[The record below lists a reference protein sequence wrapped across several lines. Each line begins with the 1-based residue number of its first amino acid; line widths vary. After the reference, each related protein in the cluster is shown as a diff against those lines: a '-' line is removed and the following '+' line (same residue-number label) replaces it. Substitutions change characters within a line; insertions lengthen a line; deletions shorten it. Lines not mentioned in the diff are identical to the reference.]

1 MSTLRTSLIRLAHT
15 NPDLRSH
22 LLPLLKSAALPPAK
36 TWLEQQLGKVF
47 NSEAAGHEF
56 WFIPQT
62 PTKSGTAKGL
72 IVTWAY
78 ADTRQPPK
86 AKQLSLPGWDLSG
99 PRWKVITAKDIPSE
113 VLERFQDA
121 GVRVASNDRLAAVAQ
136 PRSGKPV
143 YEGNAMALP
152 LDWGTSGV
160 INPDKVSQYLVPLY
174 RAAKNGVA
182 FVLDQRGVLTRAGL
196 PKLARAL
203 ESNLSN
209 LFGEDAAMA
218 SEYYEWAT
226 KSDPEYQNI
235 TSAWNRAKMA
245 ENIRVMITPV
255 VSPAT
260 GKSGLKVS
268 FSIPVEKLEAV

>member
-1 MSTLRTSLIRLAHT
+1 MNSLRIALIRLAHAQ
-15 NPDLRSH
+15 PEMQPH
-22 LLPLLKSAALPPAK
+22 LLPLLKSAVVSPSWQGLSSS
-36 TWLEQQLGKVF
+36 LGKMYTF
-47 NSEAAGHEF
+47 EAAGVET
-56 WFIPQT
+56 WYIPVSL
-62 PTKSGTAKGL
+62 TKSEGVRGWQ
-72 IVTWAY
+72 VTHMNGKL
-78 ADTRQPPK
+78 TK
-86 AKQLSLPGWDLSG
+86 AVQKPIREQDLKH
-99 PRWKVITAKDIPSE
+99 WKSVTAKDVYPE
-113 VLERFQDA
+113 VLERFRDA
-121 GVRVASNDRLAAVAQ
+121 GVKVASSDRLAAVIQ

-143 YEGNAMALP
+143 YEGSAMALP
-152 LDWGTSGV
+152 LDWGTSGA
-160 INPDKVSQYLVPLY
+160 INPDKVSEYLVPLY

-203 ESNLSN
+203 ESDLSN

-226 KSDPEYQNI
+226 ESDPEYQNI

>member
-1 MSTLRTSLIRLAHT
+1 MSTLRSSLIRLAHT
-15 NPDLRSH
+15 NPELRSH
-22 LLPLLKSAALPPAK
+22 LLPLLKSAAVSPSWQGLSSS
-36 TWLEQQLGKVF
+36 LGKMYAY
-47 NSEAAGHEF
+47 EAAGVE
-56 WFIPQT
+56 WWYVPVSL
-62 PTKSGTAKGL
+62 TKSDGVRGWQ
-72 IVTWAY
+72 VTHGGKLS
-78 ADTRQPPK
+78 K
-86 AKQLSLPGWDLSG
+86 AVQKPMREQDLKH
-99 PRWKVITAKDIPSE
+99 WKNVSAKDIPSE

-121 GVRVASNDRLAAVAQ
+121 GVKVASNDRLAAVVQ

>member
-1 MSTLRTSLIRLAHT
+1 MIDPLRSRIIRLAHT
-15 NPDLRSH
+15 HPSLRPH
-22 LLPLLKSAALPPAK
+22 LLPLLKSAA
-36 TWLEQQLGKVF
+36 
-47 NSEAAGHEF
+47 
-56 WFIPQT
+56 
-62 PTKSGTAKGL
+62 
-72 IVTWAY
+72 
-78 ADTRQPPK
+78 
-86 AKQLSLPGWDLSG
+86 
-99 PRWKVITAKDIPSE
+99 
-113 VLERFQDA
+113 
-121 GVRVASNDRLAAVAQ
+121 VAP

-203 ESNLSN
+203 ESDLSN

-226 KSDPEYQNI
+226 KADPEYQNI
-235 TSAWNRAKMA
+235 TSAWNRARMA

>member
-1 MSTLRTSLIRLAHT
+1 MSTIRSALIRLAHINT
-15 NPDLRSH
+15 ELRPY
-22 LLPLLKSAALPPAK
+22 LLPLLKSAVVSPSWQGLSSS
-36 TWLEQQLGKVF
+36 LGKMYAF
-47 NSEAAGHEF
+47 EAAGVET
-56 WFIPQT
+56 WYIPVSL
-62 PTKSGTAKGL
+62 TKSEGVRGWQ
-72 IVTWAY
+72 VTHMNSGKL
-78 ADTRQPPK
+78 TK
-86 AKQLSLPGWDLSG
+86 AVQKSIREQDLKH
-99 PRWKVITAKDIPSE
+99 WKSVTAKDVYPE
-113 VLERFQDA
+113 VLERFRDA
-121 GVRVASNDRLAAVAQ
+121 GVKVASNDRLAAVAQ

-152 LDWGTSGV
+152 LDWGTSGEV
-160 INPDKVSQYLVPLY
+160 NPDKVSQYLVPLY

-209 LFGEDAAMA
+209 LFGEDAAMT